1 MGQMTVFGGPERR
14 RRWSEEERLQI
25 LAEAFAP
32 GALVAQVAR
41 RHDVSTAL
49 IYTWRR
55 KLCQPVAET
64 GTSLPAEAGFAEAVV
79 VDDQR
84 ADQAPSQPAIVID
97 LARVGRVNIFAS
109 APPALAAA
117 VLKAVMR

>member
-14 RRWSEEERLQI
+14 RRWSDEERMRI

-32 GALVAQVAR
+32 GAFVAQVAR
-41 RHDVSTAL
+41 RHDISTGL

-55 KLCQPVAET
+55 KLCRPVDESGMSISAEV
-64 GTSLPAEAGFAEAVV
+64 GFAEAMV

-84 ADQAPSQPAIVID
+84 ADPPPSQPAIVVD
-97 LARVGRVNIFAS
+97 LTRVGRVTIFAS
-109 APPALAAA
+109 APAALAAA

>member
-1 MGQMTVFGGPERR
+1 MTVFGGPERR

-32 GALVAQVAR
+32 GAFVAQVAR

>member
-14 RRWSEEERLQI
+14 RRWSSEERLEI

-32 GALVAQVAR
+32 GAYVAQVAR

-55 KLCQPVAET
+55 KLRQRTVEADAPSAVT
-64 GTSLPAEAGFAEAVV
+64 GFTEAVV
-79 VDDQR
+79 VEDPYAETQR
-84 ADQAPSQPAIVID
+84 AQPSIIVD
-97 LARVGRVNIFAS
+97 LAQGRRVTIFAA
-109 APPALAAA
+109 APPAQVAA
-117 VLKAVMR
+117 VLKSLIR

>member
-32 GALVAQVAR
+32 GAFVAQVAR

>member
-32 GALVAQVAR
+32 GAFVVQVAR
-41 RHDVSTAL
+41 RHDISTAL

-55 KLCQPVAET
+55 KLRQRAVESDPQP
-64 GTSLPAEAGFAEAVV
+64 PAAGFAQAVV
-79 VDDQR
+79 IGEGCAELPAV
-84 ADQAPSQPAIVID
+84 QPAIVVD
-97 LARVGRVNIFAS
+97 LARGGRVSIFSSAS
-109 APPALAAA
+109 PGQVAA
-117 VLKAVMR
+117 VLKSVIR

>member
-1 MGQMTVFGGPERR
+1 LAGLSVGG
-14 RRWSEEERLQI
+14 
-25 LAEAFAP
+25 A
-32 GALVAQVAR
+32 GAR
-41 RHDVSTAL
+41 RNGFKFWRRHLRPARS
-49 IYTWRR
+49 WRR

-84 ADQAPSQPAIVID
+84 ADQALSQPAIVID

>member
-14 RRWSEEERLQI
+14 RRWSEEARLQI

-32 GALVAQVAR
+32 GAYVAQVAR
-41 RHDVSTAL
+41 RHDVSTGL

-55 KLCQPVAET
+55 KLCRPVA
-64 GTSLPAEAGFAEAVV
+64 GSGPSLPVEAGFAEAVV

-84 ADQAPSQPAIVID
+84 ADQRLSQPAIVLD
-97 LARVGRVNIFAS
+97 LARVGRVSIFGS
-109 APPALAAA
+109 SPPGLAAA